1 MTCNIYVIVN
11 FYFPFFWGMIMYANE
26 FKTRKK
32 QKLTE
37 VKKTG
42 MYPSFKIKHY
52 VTYFS
57 VLTAS
62 PSHQKQ
68 TEEF

>member
-1 MTCNIYVIVN
+1 
-11 FYFPFFWGMIMYANE
+11 MIMYANE